1 MKPPLHRPRHDQPR
15 STEAIHQMLGAYSGE
30 RYIGMAWKPPGAGD
44 GLAQHR
50 RDLLV
55 RQFLLGLL
63 EQHRRTV
70 AAQQHEN
77 KIGTA
82 LWTRFLT

>member
-1 MKPPLHRPRHDQPR
+1 
-15 STEAIHQMLGAYSGE
+15 MLCTCPGK
-30 RYIGMAWKPPGAGD
+30 RYIGMAWKSPSAGD
-44 GLAQHR
+44 GPAQHH

-55 RQFLLGLL
+55 RQFLLGRL
-63 EQHRRTV
+63 EQHRQTI
-70 AAQQHEN
+70 AAPQNEN